1 MNALLSWV
9 IISKFMMRSFCKLV
23 LGGLKGFK
31 HKDCKCAQLEIL
43 QHDFVNKRIGD
54 VEWLHSSPTLFWRH
68 FLRVLQPVAGLV
80 LCLDRINTGYI
91 YTCTLVC
98 ILVMSEA
105 ELLMLDLE
113 LIDLSPLTLLR
124 TFNWLSQ
131 SCENEMCR
139 KHWESWLIE

>member
-1 MNALLSWV
+1 
-9 IISKFMMRSFCKLV
+9 MMRSFCKLV

-124 TFNWLSQ
+124 TFN
-131 SCENEMCR
+131 
-139 KHWESWLIE
+139 